1 MKLTQKQFSLNRG
14 ASRKQIAISNQCF
27 TLRSLEANRRFFPVH
42 LRRRAFTLI
51 ELLVVIAIIAI
62 LAGML
67 LPALAKA
74 KEKAKTTACVNNQK
88 QILIGWTTLATDFAG
103 RFPWEI
109 PVAIETDYGRQEM
122 TQGANTNNQARMVD
136 IYRRLSNS
144 IPTKMLVCPADKNSL
159 TSPDTRPAA
168 PDWAGTITQGNVSY
182 FIGMSSQNYPGSF
195 LSGDR
200 HRVQSDTQN
209 IINGY
214 KELSRYIPPR
224 AATVNIEWSDPL
236 GHRGRVGNLGLVDG
250 SVSAVKTEKLGVAIA
265 GTGDPNQNTVWGP

>member
-1 MKLTQKQFSLNRG
+1 MKITQP
-14 ASRKQIAISNQCF
+14 SR
-27 TLRSLEANRRFFPVH
+27 LPRV
-42 LRRRAFTLI
+42 AFTLI

-74 KEKAKTTACVNNQK
+74 KEKAKTTTCVNNQK
-88 QILIGWTTLATDFAG
+88 QILISWTTLATDFGG

-109 PVAIETDYGRQEM
+109 PVAIEADYGRQEM

-168 PDWAGTITQGNVSY
+168 PDWAGTVGPGNVSY

-200 HRVQSDTQN
+200 HRVQISTAN
-209 IINGY
+209 MINGY
-214 KELSRYIPPR
+214 KDLDRYIPPR
-224 AATVNIEWSDPL
+224 SATVNIEWSDPL
-236 GHRGRVGNLGLVDG
+236 GHRGRVGNMGFVDG
-250 SVSAVKTEKLGVAIA
+250 SVSAVKTEKLGATIA
-265 GTGDPNQNTVWGP
+265 GTGDPNGNIVWGP